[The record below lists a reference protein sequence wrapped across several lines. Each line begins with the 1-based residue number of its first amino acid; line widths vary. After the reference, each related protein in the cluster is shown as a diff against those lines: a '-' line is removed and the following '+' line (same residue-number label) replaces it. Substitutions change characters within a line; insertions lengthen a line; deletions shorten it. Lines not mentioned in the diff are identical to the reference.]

1 MAQGQQADRRRSENE
16 NSWLLLLAAW
26 IVSLVATLGAL
37 FVGEIMRQAPCELC
51 WYQRIFMFPLAI
63 MLGAALYISDLRVYR
78 YALPLVSLGGLIALN
93 HSLLFLGVIPQPIVP
108 CGSGPSCSS
117 SNMVIL
123 GQVPLPLLSLGAF
136 AAIATLLLLSLR
148 KFRP

>member
-1 MAQGQQADRRRSENE
+1 MASRQGTDCRRSKNE
-16 NSWLLLLAAW
+16 SSWLLLLLAW

-37 FVGEIMRQAPCELC
+37 FVGEIMGQTPCELC

-63 MLGAALYISDLRVYR
+63 MLGVALYTSDSRVQR
-78 YALPLVSLGGLIALN
+78 YALPLVLLGGLIALY

-117 SNMVIL
+117 SNMVLL
-123 GQVPLPLLSLGAF
+123 GLVPLPLLSLGAF
-136 AAIATLLLLSLR
+136 VTIASLLLLSLR
-148 KFRP
+148 KLQP